1 VNPGRGPRRIVR
13 DLLPAGARRPL
24 GRAYRFALRAA
35 RGIRRRFSRR
45 LDGLARRL
53 PERRR
58 EGIPERLL
66 ATRRRELAAKRTYG
80 QRDLDRLRVL
90 LERADEVVPI
100 RDAFARRDDWPERFL
115 ALRHDM
121 DHDLENSVRLAE
133 WESEHGFKATYYVLH
148 TDWYWG
154 DAANGEPSR
163 FVLRALDRIASLG
176 HEIGV
181 HNNAITAA
189 LRTDGDPVQI
199 LGRTLTA
206 LRRHGFD
213 ITGTVA
219 HGDPLC
225 HAAGYVNNEIF
236 LECPRP
242 ALGAPDRVI
251 AHVDEKTGQSMRV
264 ALRPVQMA
272 DLGLTHEANFV
283 GQTHYLS
290 DTGGKWSRPFSEVDS
305 RFGDEGGYLQ
315 ILVHPVWWALSGE
328 PSTPRPTIIEASAD
342 EVAAAAVGNPGAEP
356 FEIVVRGDCCS
367 RRAIDMNRDLF
378 GGNPRMVR
386 DEKARTDFF
395 LDHLTVGSASR
406 EDITHYFD
414 IERMSKSL
422 RQYALGQTDRSTLAV
437 GDARLLVMDDYADMH
452 FAAWRHR
459 THGWKLWAH
468 PAYIRDRV
476 EFESD
481 FEPVGQLSLAE
492 SIEDHVRL
500 IEHYRS
506 LNGPI
511 PVLYMH
517 QPIAFY
523 PKLEPRAE
531 FRSLGLELERAM
543 PDLYFADIHS
553 AELGPDDMGSCGP
566 GQTLHFSGPTYRK
579 MIQVALEKGLAE
591 WLKKP
596 RIDTPS

>member
-1 VNPGRGPRRIVR
+1 MPTARGPRRVVR
-13 DLLPAGARRPL
+13 DLLPSGARRPL
-24 GRAYRFALRAA
+24 GRAYRFGLRVGRGVRRRVR
-35 RGIRRRFSRR
+35 RGIDR
-45 LDGLARRL
+45 LLRYL
-53 PERRR
+53 PERRH
-58 EGIPERLL
+58 EGIPVRLL

-80 QRDLDRLRVL
+80 PRDLDRLRAL

-133 WESEHGFKATYYVLH
+133 WEAEHGFKATYYVLH

-154 DAANGEPSR
+154 DAATGEPSS

-176 HEIGV
+176 HEIGL

-189 LRTDGDPVQI
+189 LRTDGDPVRI
-199 LGRTLTA
+199 LDRTLTA

-242 ALGAPDRVI
+242 SLGAPDRVI
-251 AHVDEKTGQSMRV
+251 AHVDQKTGRSMRV
-264 ALRPVQMA
+264 ALRPVPMA

-283 GQTHYLS
+283 RQTLYLS

-328 PSTPRPTIIEASAD
+328 RFTPRPTIIEASAD
-342 EVAAAAVGNPGAEP
+342 EVAAAAVGNPKAEP

-378 GGNPRMVR
+378 GGNPAMVR

-406 EDITHYFD
+406 EDVSHYFD
-414 IERMSKSL
+414 VDRMSKSL

-437 GDARLLVMDDYADMH
+437 SDARLLVMDDYSDMN

-459 THGWKLWAH
+459 SHGWKLWAH
-468 PAYIRDRV
+468 PGYIRDRV
-476 EFESD
+476 EFERD

-511 PVLYMH
+511 PVLYLH

-523 PKLEPRAE
+523 RKLEPRAE
-531 FRSLGLELERAM
+531 FRNLGLELERAV
-543 PDLYFADIHS
+543 PDLYFADIHD

-566 GQTLHFSGPTYRK
+566 GQTLHFTGPTYRK

-591 WLKKP
+591 WLKPP
-596 RIDTPS
+596 RIHIPS